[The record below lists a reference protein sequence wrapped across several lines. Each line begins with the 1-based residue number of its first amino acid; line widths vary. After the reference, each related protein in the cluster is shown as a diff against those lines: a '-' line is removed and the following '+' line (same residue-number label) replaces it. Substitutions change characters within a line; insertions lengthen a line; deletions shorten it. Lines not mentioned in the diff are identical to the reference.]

1 MGKFSG
7 VAGSRFN
14 FHHWSGLFRPQWQL
28 FFSSQRVRSS
38 FCPAAL
44 YISEQAKIKYLSF
57 LTSGGK
63 RWRNQGPWFITMP
76 LYKDQGVGTPWA
88 DQANIYTNGYKIK
101 QRNGTTAVPQSCPSC
116 KWWFCQKGK
125 SSFTGRTSNCVHAQ
139 WQSSVS
145 KEEELAFHCWSS
157 MNSRIM

>member
-14 FHHWSGLFRPQWQL
+14 FHHWSGLFPPQWQL
-28 FFSSQRVRSS
+28 FFPPKGSGHRSARQPCTS
-38 FCPAAL
+38 PSKRRFD
-44 YISEQAKIKYLSF
+44 LSF

-88 DQANIYTNGYKIK
+88 DQANIYSNGYKIK

-145 KEEELAFHCWSS
+145 KEEELAFHC
-157 MNSRIM
+157 